1 MKFKIFI
8 SVIIMMILLTGCVNN
23 NQNMGEKDFNNN
35 VSNQDENTNKTLETK
50 KVNKGDSINL
60 DFIEMNIES
69 INIEEEIKI
78 DTNRNLPIIIP
89 KIEGNKYV
97 TLRGNLKNLYTEEII
112 FQDNLYGNLVVN
124 DKYKYSLSI
133 STGYQ
138 VSPLE
143 ESNFVIYASVPI
155 SVAETLY
162 DYNNKFK
169 FSFEENFE
177 FNLEAYNDYTIAKH
191 QYELE
196 F

>member
-78 DTNRNLPIIIP
+78 DTTSMIP
-89 KIEGNKYV
+89 KEDAEKVLKSAIANAVNNQNAKEDELFVSECFINPGP
-97 TLRGNLKNLYTEEII
+97 TLKRIKFASRGNVDRRDKRTSHITVKVS
-112 FQDNLYGNLVVN
+112 DGKVN
-124 DKYKYSLSI
+124 EK
-133 STGYQ
+133 G
-138 VSPLE
+138 
-143 ESNFVIYASVPI
+143 
-155 SVAETLY
+155 AE
-162 DYNNKFK
+162 
-169 FSFEENFE
+169 
-177 FNLEAYNDYTIAKH
+177 
-191 QYELE
+191 
-196 F
+196 

>member
-1 MKFKIFI
+1 
-8 SVIIMMILLTGCVNN
+8 
-23 NQNMGEKDFNNN
+23 
-35 VSNQDENTNKTLETK
+35 
-50 KVNKGDSINL
+50 
-60 DFIEMNIES
+60 MNIES

>member
-1 MKFKIFI
+1 MKFKNFI

-35 VSNQDENTNKTLETK
+35 VSNQDENTNKTLKTK

-78 DTNRNLPIIIP
+78 DTNRNLPVIIP

-133 STGYQ
+133 STGYH

-155 SVAETLY
+155 SVAEKLY